1 MRIGYARVST
11 LDQNLDLQVDAL
23 KAAGCDRVLEEKA
36 SGARFDREQLNLL
49 FDLLRAG
56 DTLVVWKLDRIG
68 RSLKHLLSICS
79 DLKDKDITFV
89 SLTENI
95 DTTTNTGQLVFNLL
109 ASLSEFERNLI
120 KERSAAGREAARIRG
135 VTGGRKRLLN
145 SNQRSALKIMA
156 ADTSISLETILITF
170 NISKTTYYQYLK
182 LMSFD

>member
-11 LDQNLDLQVDAL
+11 LDQNLDLQIDAL
-23 KAAGCDRVLEEKA
+23 KAAGCDRVYEEKA
-36 SGARFDREQLNLL
+36 SGARFDREQLNSML
-49 FDLLRAG
+49 DMLREG

-79 DLKDKDITFV
+79 ELKGKNVTFV

-120 KERSAAGREAARIRG
+120 KERSAAGRQAARARG
-135 VTGGRKRLLN
+135 VMGGRAKLLN
-145 SNQRSALKIMA
+145 KNQIDALKAMA
-156 ADTSISLETILITF
+156 ADTSISVKTIVKSF
-170 NISKTTYYQYLK
+170 KISKSTYYQYLK
-182 LMSFD
+182 R

>member
-23 KAAGCDRVLEEKA
+23 KAAGCDRIFEEKA

-49 FDLLRAG
+49 FNTLRDG
-56 DTLVVWKLDRIG
+56 DTLVVWKLDRVG

-79 DLKDKDITFV
+79 ELKDSNVTFV

-95 DTTTNTGQLVFNLL
+95 DTTTNTGQLIFNLL

-120 KERSAAGREAARIRG
+120 KERSAAGRQAARARG
-135 VTGGRKRLLN
+135 IMGGRAKLLN
-145 SNQRSALKIMA
+145 SEQVRALKKMA
-156 ADTSISLETILITF
+156 ADTSISIETILQTF
-170 NISKTTYYQYLK
+170 KISKSTYYQYLK
-182 LMSFD
+182 S